1 MKKKLITLFILF
13 FVLTSSRAQFFK
25 KITDAVGSVV
35 NTGIKVTTAPY
46 QALANTGQVILG
58 NANPSDIY
66 KPYQQ
71 VATTAGAAL
80 PGVVE
85 VLNEPQRYLMQKA
98 QEYSTSIGGNTG
110 AFIFDI
116 GTFTNRY
123 YSELANAGAQN
134 INGILHGQNPFQ
146 LTAAPLAAAIRAAKE
161 RYSSSAR
168 PLPDDVKDALRNYF
182 SQATLD
188 RARYTIGNVEITLPN
203 FIGQGAKFMGNDGY
217 AVTIDNIIVFN
228 TNPGSYLSNANW
240 WAHEITHVQQYAQLG
255 IETFSFNYI
264 RDFGRS
270 IESEA
275 ESNANRITNSNNSL
289 SRSFIKVGSFD
300 MSGAPSTNNYQQ
312 NPEYYVAQCIFPQDR
327 FGAMYLVTNYG
338 RIIAVNP
345 VNGSWQH
352 IGYSTPPLM
361 PQVAWSYDL
370 PNAQWRYAVGFD
382 GNIYNPMGP
391 IFNNFGQVINY
402 VNWNPIGYVVR
413 FQ

>member
-1 MKKKLITLFILF
+1 MKQKLIMLTLAI
-13 FVLTSSRAQFFK
+13 FVLTSGYAQFFK

-46 QALANTGQVILG
+46 QALANTGQVIIG
-58 NANPSDIY
+58 NAKPADIY
-66 KPYQQ
+66 KPYQE
-71 VATTAGAAL
+71 VVTTAGSTL

-85 VLNEPQRYLMQKA
+85 VLNEPQKYLTQKA
-98 QEYSTSIGGNTG
+98 QEYATSIGGNTG

-134 INGILHGQNPFQ
+134 INGILQGQNPFQ

-168 PLPDDVKDALRNYF
+168 PLPDDVKNALRNYF
-182 SQATLD
+182 SQTTLD
-188 RARYTIGNVEITLPN
+188 NARYAIGKVEITLPN

-217 AVTIDNIIVFN
+217 AVTVDNIIVFN
-228 TNPGSYLSNANW
+228 SDPGSYSSNANW
-240 WAHEITHVQQYAQLG
+240 WAHEITHVQQYEQLG

-270 IESEA
+270 LESEA
-275 ESNANRITNSNNSL
+275 VNNANRITNSSY
-289 SRSFIKVGSFD
+289 SASSSFIKVGSFD
-300 MSGAPSTNNYQQ
+300 MSGAQSTTNYQQ

-345 VNGSWQH
+345 LNGFWQH

-361 PQVAWSYDL
+361 QQVAWSYDL
-370 PNAQWRYAVGFD
+370 PNANWRYAVGFD
-382 GNIYNPMGP
+382 GKIYNPIGP
-391 IFNNFGQVINY
+391 IFNAFGQVVNY
-402 VNWNPIGYVVR
+402 ANWNPIGYVFR